1 MSYLEDGKGQQS
13 QSSPAETPLA
23 KTVLWLHITL
33 RSCFTRLCVAFFVKA
48 VFNENQCGTR
58 QAALNKETQLPG
70 KKVLEA
76 LDSSIRF
83 PSARIF
89 ESSWTKEAT
98 SQAGETGCQ
107 NVAWSKHGGHL
118 NIKSG
123 TRAAPAAQ
131 V

>member
-33 RSCFTRLCVAFFVKA
+33 GSCFTRLCVVFSVKA
-48 VFNENQCGTR
+48 AFNENQCGTR

-76 LDSSIRF
+76 LDSPQQEFLKVPGLR
-83 PSARIF
+83 
-89 ESSWTKEAT
+89 KQ
-98 SQAGETGCQ
+98 QAKQEKRDAKMLLGQ
-107 NVAWSKHGGHL
+107 NMGD
-118 NIKSG
+118 
-123 TRAAPAAQ
+123 T
-131 V
+131 